1 MQDFQIRFWW
11 RKKLTTYF
19 ITNNY
24 SGTELEDLPLEKD
37 GDYELGAKIDGIQL
51 NPLNYAPVHQ
61 EDIKK
66 ELIPLYQVEGIIDEC
81 KNEMEDNSKRITKN

>member
-1 MQDFQIRFWW
+1 MDKQ
-11 RKKLTTYF
+11 LTTYF

-51 NPLNYAPVHQ
+51 NPLNYAPVHH
-61 EDIKK
+61 EDINK
-66 ELIPLYQVEGIIDEC
+66 ELIPIYQVKGIIDEC
-81 KNEMEDNSKRITKN
+81 KNEMEDNSE

>member
-1 MQDFQIRFWW
+1 MWLGSITGTLFYEFILFNAIFPNLFLVDKQ
-11 RKKLTTYF
+11 LTTYF

-51 NPLNYAPVHQ
+51 GSSLPLQN
-61 EDIKK
+61 
-66 ELIPLYQVEGIIDEC
+66 EL
-81 KNEMEDNSKRITKN
+81 

>member
-1 MQDFQIRFWW
+1 MDKQ
-11 RKKLTTYF
+11 LTTYF

-51 NPLNYAPVHQ
+51 NPLNYAPVRQ

-66 ELIPLYQVEGIIDEC
+66 ELISLGQVEGIIDEC
-81 KNEMEDNSKRITKN
+81 KNEIEDDSE